1 MSPASGPFAVEIDDA
16 FQANI
21 AEIGKAMALF
31 EGTFVN
37 QRNRV
42 RNLG

>member
-1 MSPASGPFAVEIDDA
+1 M
-16 FQANI
+16 FQYQIEFQKNL

-42 RNLG
+42 RGLT